1 MHLDFD
7 LTEIVLKHN
16 VPTWSFRDHVGTS
29 SSRFDAWLLLSVVP
43 NIESASKVQVQIEE
57 IRQKLPKLGP
67 LTKALQI
74 HENMITSDGEV
85 RSKNLPSDVFY
96 ENVKVKESRRIR
108 RVDQDDD
115 IWYTRP
121 HDRSCIAV
129 LKSINFIL
137 IPWIDLFGQY
147 HVGTWQNIKFLVS
160 KTSANNLIYFKW

>member
-1 MHLDFD
+1 MIFQRSCRDFIIKIWCMTN
-7 LTEIVLKHN
+7 LTYRIKVHTASEIEK
-16 VPTWSFRDHVGTS
+16 
-29 SSRFDAWLLLSVVP
+29 
-43 NIESASKVQVQIEE
+43 

-74 HENMITSDGEV
+74 HEIMITSDGQV

-108 RVDQDDD
+108 RVDNEDD

-160 KTSANNLIYFKW
+160 KTAANNLIYFKW

>member
-1 MHLDFD
+1 MIFQR
-7 LTEIVLKHN
+7 
-16 VPTWSFRDHVGTS
+16 SCRDIIIKIWCMTFALCCAKYRKWKQSPRSNSGGS
-29 SSRFDAWLLLSVVP
+29 
-43 NIESASKVQVQIEE
+43 EIEE

-74 HENMITSDGEV
+74 HEIMITSDGQV

-108 RVDQDDD
+108 RVDHDDD

-160 KTSANNLIYFKW
+160 KNAANNLIYFKW